1 MRPVSSTPLS
11 PEARATIRKYLSPS
25 LGDAEVQRMIDEYEG
40 VAPEPAP
47 QPQTVSAA
55 DRADLLKPTRAEL
68 WAPSP
73 ARSLEDGKEKL
84 REVGG
89 HRMTLG
95 QAVALPDRLF
105 TDSLP
110 YDSMLERSYRN
121 CRPSNALLP
130 GIDVALRSPEPGNPG
145 ETLALAEKM
154 FEALPIDPN
163 DPMQKGFAG
172 LRLLM
177 AVART
182 MGDVRVSG
190 MHDLMTSPLSNLRDD
205 ARSETLGKLM
215 VSEVHSGFQ
224 AMRQFVDERGQVVN
238 PNAPTISE
246 GLDTVTIG
254 GVTLEIR
261 K

>member
-1 MRPVSSTPLS
+1 MRPVSSNPLS
-11 PEARATIRKYLSPS
+11 AEAKATIRKHLSPS
-25 LGDAEVQRMIDEYEG
+25 MGDAEVQRMIDEYEG
-40 VAPEPAP
+40 VVPEPPP
-47 QPQTVSAA
+47 QQPISQAT
-55 DRADLLKPTRAEL
+55 RAELLQPSRAEL

-110 YDSMLERSYRN
+110 YDSMLERAYRN
-121 CRPSNALLP
+121 CRPSSALVPAL
-130 GIDVALRSPEPGNPG
+130 DVALRSPEPGCPG
-145 ETLALAEKM
+145 ETLTLAEKM
-154 FEALPIDPN
+154 FEALPLDAN

-205 ARSETLGKLM
+205 AKSETLGKLM
-215 VSEVHSGFQ
+215 VTEVQSGFQ
-224 AMRQFVDERGQVVN
+224 AMRGFVDERGQVVN
-238 PNAPTISE
+238 PNTTTITQ